1 MMKFSYKKK
10 KYIWKPTKWQKDLA
24 VFIFAGAVGLI
35 FTILFYKGWIYE
47 QTVTHGRPWL
57 GGG

>member
-10 KYIWKPTKWQKDLA
+10 KYIWKPTKWQKDL
-24 VFIFAGAVGLI
+24 VIFIFAGAVGLI

-47 QTVTHGRPWL
+47 QTVTSGKPWL

>member
-10 KYIWKPTKWQKDLA
+10 KYIWKPTKWQKDLV

-57 GGG
+57 GGC